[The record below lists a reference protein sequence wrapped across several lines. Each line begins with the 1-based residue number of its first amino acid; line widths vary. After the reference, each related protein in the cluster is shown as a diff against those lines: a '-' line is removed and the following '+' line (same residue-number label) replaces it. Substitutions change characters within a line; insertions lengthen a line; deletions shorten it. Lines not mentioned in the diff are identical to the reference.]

1 MNTAAALLLACGL
14 ALAGSGVARAQSVAL
29 SGMLGGKAL
38 VIVDGS
44 PPKTVAVGDSYRGVK
59 IIATQGDQAVVEIAG
74 KRHTLRVGEAPA
86 SVGSQ
91 IGSGSGKG
99 KIVLTAGSGGH
110 FLTQGQINGKTVQLL
125 VDTGATLVAMSVADA
140 ERIGLNYKAGQL
152 IQTATANGVAQG
164 WRIKLASVRLGD
176 VEVYDVDAAVTSGAM
191 PFVLLGNSFLTRFQ
205 MARTNDQMVLDKR
218 Y

>member
-1 MNTAAALLLACGL
+1 MKSAAALLLAWGL
-14 ALAGSGVARAQSVAL
+14 TLVGSGMAQAQSVGL

-74 KRHTLRVGEAPA
+74 KRQTLRVGEAPA

-110 FLTQGQINGKTVQLL
+110 FMTQGQINGRSVQLL

-140 ERIGLNYKAGQL
+140 ERIGLNYKAGQPV
-152 IQTATANGVAQG
+152 QASTANGVAAG

-176 VEVYDVDAAVTSGAM
+176 VEVYDVDATVTSGAM

-205 MARTNDQMVLDKR
+205 MARTNDQLVLDKR